1 VLAARGNNDGFPDD
15 PRVELIHFLDVEG
28 WRIGMRHDM
37 EQRGTVEWMYER
49 YLRNERVDIMVSGHT
64 HFEHLEYRE
73 GAVIMNSGSPS
84 MPHNYSTR
92 LGTAGLLELAPGE
105 LKASIIRLG
114 ESEERRNPGMEGSL
128 HIRDGELIED
138 NKILAVA

>member
-1 VLAARGNNDGFPDD
+1 
-15 PRVELIHFLDVEG
+15 
-28 WRIGMRHDM
+28 
-37 EQRGTVEWMYER
+37 
-49 YLRNERVDIMVSGHT
+49 MVSGHT

-73 GAVIMNSGSPS
+73 GALVMNSGSPS

-92 LGTAGLLELAPGE
+92 LGTAGLLELSPGE

-114 ESEERRNPGMEGSL
+114 ESEGRRNPGVEGSL
-128 HIRDGELIED
+128 HLRDGELLED